1 MTVETRSTCPYCGV
15 GCGVII
21 ESSGEQI
28 TGVRGDPDHPANFG
42 RLCTKGSTL
51 ALTASAA
58 VTRQTRLLYPMRRER
73 RGDVPKQVPWDSA
86 LDFAAES
93 FARIIQNHGPDA
105 VGFYISGQLLT
116 EDYYVFNKLAKGLLG
131 TNNVDT
137 NSRLCM
143 SSAVAG
149 YKQTL
154 GADAPPSC
162 YDDVNH
168 AACIFIVGS
177 NTAYAHPIL
186 FRRIEDAKAAN
197 PALKI
202 IFCDPRRTDTAE
214 IADLYLPIQPGTDV
228 SLFNGML
235 HIMLWEG
242 WTDNAYI
249 AAHTSGFD
257 ALKTTVRDYTPDL
270 VAETCGISKQD
281 LFSAAKCFANASATL
296 SLYCQGLNQSSSGTA
311 KNAALINL
319 HLATAQ
325 IGKPGAGPFS
335 LTGQPNAMGGREV
348 GGLANLLSAHR
359 DMANVDHRA
368 ELAALWG
375 VSSVPDKPGK
385 TAVEMFQA
393 AADGE
398 IKALWIACTNPA
410 QSMPDQT
417 TVRRALERAELVIV
431 QEAFATPSSCD
442 YADLL
447 LPATTWGEKTGT
459 VTNSERRISRVRPAV
474 PAPGEARHDWAIV
487 VAFAQRMEAILA
499 DRHAFGGASLFPYS
513 LTNSAAGVEAI
524 WNEHRE
530 STRGRDLD
538 ITGMSYAMLDTA
550 PQQWPLKTGET
561 AGKVRLYE
569 DGVFP
574 TPDGKARFANTVYQ
588 PVAEPRESRYPFSL
602 TTGRLRDQWHGM
614 SRTGTLGRLFG
625 HVAEPS
631 IQMNAHDMARRLLKD
646 GDLVHV
652 TSKRGSIVVPL
663 QASPEVAASQAFIA
677 MHWGEEYLSGVSSI
691 GQALAGVNAL
701 TTSAYCPTS
710 KQPELKHAA
719 VKILKA
725 ELPWSLLA
733 MAWLPVGESLRAREQ
748 LKHMMK
754 AFPFTSC
761 VPFSNNTPLLA
772 TEGQAR
778 GEREGV
784 LFRAAAPEAPA
795 DELLA
800 SIEQILGLDS
810 ADVLHYADK
819 KKGQRRT
826 IRLVRRDDHA
836 ELAGF
841 VLAGDTSAEAW
852 IKTLLQDELPAE
864 AYGRLLLRPGAKA
877 PVAVQSRGKLV
888 CTCFNVTDS
897 AIDQHLRTLRS
908 GISLTQRGAG
918 ALSTDGELLAS
929 LQDALKCGTN
939 CGSCMPELKRLVR
952 SCDDQ
957 AAPVTAAGAA
967 RSVIPI
973 IQVA

>member
-1 MTVETRSTCPYCGV
+1 MTQETRSTCPYCGV

-58 VTRQTRLLYPMRRER
+58 VTRQTRLLHPMRRER
-73 RGDVPKQVPWDSA
+73 RGDAPKQVSWDSA
-86 LDFAAES
+86 LNFAAES
-93 FARIIQNHGPDA
+93 FAQIIQNHGPDA

-168 AACIFIVGS
+168 AGCIFIVGS

-197 PALKI
+197 PGLKI

-249 AAHTSGFD
+249 AAHTNGFD
-257 ALKTTVRDYTPDL
+257 VLKTTVRDYTPDL
-270 VAETCGISKQD
+270 VAETCGIKKED
-281 LFSAAKCFANASATL
+281 LFSAAKWFANSSATL

-348 GGLANLLSAHR
+348 GGLANLISAHR
-359 DMANVDHRA
+359 DMGNAEHRA
-368 ELAALWG
+368 EVAALWG
-375 VSSVPDKPGK
+375 VASVPDKPGK

-487 VAFAQRMEAILA
+487 VAFAQRLEAMMAGNREL
-499 DRHAFGGASLFPYS
+499 GGASLFPYS
-513 LTNSAAGVEAI
+513 LSDPAAGVEAI

-538 ITGMSYAMLDTA
+538 ITGMSYAMLDAA
-550 PQQWPLKTGET
+550 PQHWPLRTGQSS
-561 AGKVRLYE
+561 GQVRLYE
-569 DGVFP
+569 DAVFP
-574 TPDGKARFANTVYQ
+574 TPDGKARFANTVYR

-631 IQMNAHDMARRLLKD
+631 IQMNAHDMTRRLLKD

-754 AFPFTSC
+754 VFPFTSC

-772 TEGQAR
+772 AEGQQR

-784 LFRAAAPEAPA
+784 LFRAAAPDAPA

-800 SIEQILGLDS
+800 RIERILGLDS

-888 CTCFNVTDS
+888 CTCFHVTDS
-897 AIDQHLRTLRS
+897 AIDQHLLTLRS
-908 GISLTQRGAG
+908 GITLTQRGAG
-918 ALSTDGELLAS
+918 SLSTDAERLAS
-929 LQDALKCGTN
+929 LQEALKCGTN
-939 CGSCMPELKRLVR
+939 CGSCVPELKRLVR
-952 SCDDQ
+952 SFGNA
-957 AAPVTAAGAA
+957 AAPAAAAGAP
-967 RSVIPI
+967 RGVIPI

>member
-1 MTVETRSTCPYCGV
+1 MPAPTFLETKSTCPYCGV

-21 ESSGEQI
+21 ESQGNEI
-28 TGVRGDPDHPANFG
+28 TGVRGDPTHPANFG

-51 ALTASAA
+51 ALTASAV
-58 VTRQTRLLYPMRRER
+58 VTRQTRLLQPMQRST
-73 RGDVPKQVPWDSA
+73 RGGVAEVVSWDSA
-86 LDFAAES
+86 LDLASQRFAQ
-93 FARIIQNHGPDA
+93 IIGEHGPDA

-116 EDYYVFNKLAKGLLG
+116 EDYYVFNKLVKGLIG
-131 TNNVDT
+131 SNNVDT

-154 GADAPPSC
+154 GADAPPNC

-168 AACIFIVGS
+168 AQCIFIVGS

-214 IADLYLPIQPGTDV
+214 IADLYLPILPGTDV
-228 SLFNGML
+228 SLFNGLL

-242 WTDNAYI
+242 WTDAAYI
-249 AAHTSGFD
+249 AAHTTGFE
-257 ALKTTVRDYTPDL
+257 ALKATVRDYTHEL
-270 VAETCGISKQD
+270 VSQTCGIKKED
-281 LFSAAKCFANASATL
+281 LLTAARLFATSAATL

-319 HLATAQ
+319 HLATGH

-348 GGLANLLSAHR
+348 GGLSNLLSAHR
-359 DMANVDHRA
+359 DLANPQHRA
-368 ELAALWG
+368 EVAALWG
-375 VSSVPDKPGK
+375 LPSVPEQAGK
-385 TAVEMFQA
+385 SAVEMFQA

-417 TVRRALERAELVIV
+417 TVRRAFERAEFVVV
-431 QEAFATPSSCD
+431 QEAFATASTCD
-442 YADLL
+442 FADLL

-474 PAPGEARHDWAIV
+474 AAPGETRHDWSIAQD
-487 VAFAQRMEAILA
+487 FAQRLEKLLPS
-499 DRHAFGGASLFPYS
+499 RHLTGQSLFPYS
-513 LTNSAAGVEAI
+513 LIDETAGVEAI

-538 ITGMSYAMLDTA
+538 ITGMSYAMLDEA
-550 PQQWPLKTGET
+550 PQQWPLKEGQTVGQQ
-561 AGKVRLYE
+561 RLYE
-569 DGVFP
+569 DGIFP
-574 TPDGKARFANTVYQ
+574 TPDGKARFVNTVYR
-588 PVAEPRESRYPFSL
+588 PVAEPRESRFPFSL

-625 HVAEPS
+625 HVAEPTL
-631 IQMNAHDMARRLLKD
+631 QMNVQDMTRRLLKE

-663 QASPEVAASQAFIA
+663 QASAEVAVSQAFMA
-677 MHWGEEYLSGVSSI
+677 MHWGEEYLSGVSSQ
-691 GQALAGVNAL
+691 GERLAGVNAL
-701 TTSAYCPTS
+701 TTSAYCPSS

-733 MAWLPVGESLRAREQ
+733 MAWLPDGEALSARTQ
-748 LKHMMK
+748 LKHLMA

-761 VPFSNNTPLLA
+761 VPFSNSTPLA
-772 TEGQAR
+772 DR
-778 GEREGV
+778 SRERTGV
-784 LFRAAAPEAPA
+784 LFRAAGCEAPSA
-795 DELLA
+795 SVLA
-800 SIEQILGLDS
+800 HIEAALGLNS
-810 ADVLHYADK
+810 AETLRYADL
-819 KKGQRRT
+819 KKGQHRT
-826 IRLVRRDDHA
+826 ARLERQGEQV
-836 ELAGF
+836 ELTGF

-852 IKTLLQDELPAE
+852 IKTLLLEGLPAQ
-864 AYGRLLLRPGAKA
+864 AYGRQLLLPGAKA
-877 PVAVQSRGKLV
+877 PMAVQSRSKPV
-888 CTCFNVTDS
+888 CTCFNVTDAAIEAQLALIHEDAGS
-897 AIDQHLRTLRS
+897 AADLMRDA
-908 GISLTQRGAG
+908 QRLA
-918 ALSTDGELLAS
+918 ALQS
-929 LQDALKCGTN
+929 ALKCGTN
-939 CGSCMPELKRLVR
+939 CGSCVPELKRLVR
-952 SCDDQ
+952 S
-957 AAPVTAAGAA
+957 ARPVL
-967 RSVIPI
+967 V
-973 IQVA
+973 

>member
-1 MTVETRSTCPYCGV
+1 MTLHSSNSVNTLRETKSTCPYCGV

-21 ESSGEQI
+21 ESQGNEI
-28 TGVRGDPDHPANFG
+28 TGVRGDPTHPANFG

-51 ALTASAA
+51 ALTASAV
-58 VTRQTRLLYPMRRER
+58 VTRQTRLLQPMQRST
-73 RGDVPKQVPWDSA
+73 RGGVAEVVSWDSA
-86 LDFAAES
+86 LDLASQRFAQ
-93 FARIIQNHGPDA
+93 IISEHGPDA

-116 EDYYVFNKLAKGLLG
+116 EDYYVFNKLVKGLIG

-154 GADAPPSC
+154 GADAPPNC

-168 AACIFIVGS
+168 AQCIFIVGS

-214 IADLYLPIQPGTDV
+214 IADLYLPILPGTDV
-228 SLFNGML
+228 SLFNGLL

-242 WTDNAYI
+242 WTDAAYI
-249 AAHTSGFD
+249 AAHTTGFE
-257 ALKTTVRDYTPDL
+257 ALKATVRDYTPEL
-270 VAETCGISKQD
+270 VSQTCGINKED
-281 LFSAAKCFANASATL
+281 LLTAARLFATSAATL

-319 HLATAQ
+319 HLATGH

-348 GGLANLLSAHR
+348 GGLSNLLSAHR
-359 DMANVDHRA
+359 DLANPQHRA
-368 ELAALWG
+368 EVAALWG
-375 VSSVPDKPGK
+375 LPSVPEHAGK
-385 TAVEMFQA
+385 SAVEMFQA

-417 TVRRALERAELVIV
+417 TVRRALERAEFVVV
-431 QEAFATPSSCD
+431 QEAFATASTCD
-442 YADLL
+442 FADLL

-474 PAPGEARHDWAIV
+474 AAPGEIRHDWSIAQD
-487 VAFAQRMEAILA
+487 FAQRLEKLLPS
-499 DRHAFGGASLFPYS
+499 RHLTGQSLFPYS
-513 LTNSAAGVEAI
+513 LTDETAGVEAI

-538 ITGMSYAMLDTA
+538 ITGMSYAMLDEA
-550 PQQWPLKTGET
+550 PQQWPLKEGQTVGQQ
-561 AGKVRLYE
+561 RLYA

-574 TPDGKARFANTVYQ
+574 TPDGKARFVNTVYR
-588 PVAEPRESRYPFSL
+588 PVAEPRESRFPFSL

-625 HVAEPS
+625 HVAEPAL
-631 IQMNAHDMARRLLKD
+631 QMNVQDMTRRLLKE

-663 QASPEVAASQAFIA
+663 QASPEVAVSQAFMA
-677 MHWGEEYLSGVSSI
+677 MHWGEEYLSGASSQ
-691 GQALAGVNAL
+691 GERLAGVNAL
-701 TTSAYCPTS
+701 TTSAYCPSS

-733 MAWLPVGESLRAREQ
+733 MAWLPASEALSARTQ
-748 LKHMMK
+748 LKHLMA

-761 VPFSNNTPLLA
+761 VPFSNNTPLA
-772 TEGQAR
+772 DR
-778 GEREGV
+778 NRERTGV
-784 LFRAAAPEAPA
+784 LFRAAGYEAPSA
-795 DELLA
+795 SVLA
-800 SIEQILGLDS
+800 HIEAALGLS
-810 ADVLHYADK
+810 GADTLRYADL
-819 KKGQRRT
+819 KKGQHRT
-826 IRLVRRDDHA
+826 ARLERQGDQV
-836 ELAGF
+836 ELTGF

-852 IKTLLQDELPAE
+852 IKTLLLEELPAQ
-864 AYGRLLLRPGAKA
+864 AYGRQLLLPGAKA
-877 PVAVQSRGKLV
+877 PMAVQSSGKPV
-888 CTCFNVTDS
+888 CTCFIVTDA
-897 AIDQHLRTLRS
+897 AIADQLALIHENAGGAADLMRDA
-908 GISLTQRGAG
+908 QRLV
-918 ALSTDGELLAS
+918 ALQS
-929 LQDALKCGTN
+929 ALKCGTN
-939 CGSCMPELKRLVR
+939 CGSCVPELKRLVR
-952 SCDDQ
+952 S
-957 AAPVTAAGAA
+957 ARPVLA
-967 RSVIPI
+967 
-973 IQVA
+973 

>member
-1 MTVETRSTCPYCGV
+1 MAETRSTCPYCGV

-21 ESSGEQI
+21 ESQGDQI

-51 ALTASAA
+51 ALTASAE
-58 VTRQTRLLYPMRRER
+58 VTRHTRLLQPMQRLKRHEAPQPVSWDHALGFASER
-73 RGDVPKQVPWDSA
+73 
-86 LDFAAES
+86 FAS
-93 FARIIQNHGPDA
+93 IITEHGPDA

-116 EDYYVFNKLAKGLLG
+116 EDYYVFNKLAKGLIG

-154 GADAPPSC
+154 GADAPPNC

-168 AACIFIVGS
+168 AQCIFIVGS
-177 NTAYAHPIL
+177 NTAYAHPVL

-197 PALKI
+197 PALQI

-228 SLFNGML
+228 SLFNGLL

-242 WTDNAYI
+242 WTDNAWI
-249 AAHTSGFD
+249 AAHTTGFE
-257 ALKTTVRDYTPDL
+257 ALKATVRDYTPDL
-270 VAETCGISKQD
+270 VAETCGIKKDD
-281 LFSAAKCFANASATL
+281 LFAAAKMFATSKATL

-348 GGLANLLSAHR
+348 GGLASLLSAHR
-359 DMANVDHRA
+359 DMANPDHRA
-368 ELAALWG
+368 EIASLWG
-375 VSSVPDKPGK
+375 VDSVPEKPGK

-417 TVRRALERAELVIV
+417 TVRRAMERAELVIV
-431 QEAFATPSSCD
+431 QEAFATTSSCD

-474 PAPGEARHDWAIV
+474 AAPGATRHDWAIAV
-487 VAFAQRMEAILA
+487 DFARRLEKQLPSR
-499 DRHAFGGASLFPYS
+499 STSSKTLFPYPIEDE
-513 LTNSAAGVEAI
+513 TAGVEVI

-538 ITGMSYAMLDTA
+538 ITGMSYTLLEQA
-550 PQQWPLKTGET
+550 PLQWPMRSGET

-574 TPDGKARFANTVYQ
+574 TADGKARFANTVYK
-588 PVAEPRESRYPFSL
+588 PVAEPRESRFPFSL

-625 HVAEPS
+625 HVPEPS
-631 IQMNAHDMARRLLKD
+631 VQMNAQDMARRLLKD

-652 TSKRGSIVVPL
+652 TSKRGSIVVPV
-663 QASPEVAASQAFIA
+663 QSSPEVAASQAFIA
-677 MHWGEEYLSGVSSI
+677 MHWGAEYLAGQSST
-691 GQALAGVNAL
+691 GLPLAGVNAI

-725 ELPWSLLA
+725 EMPWTLTA
-733 MAWLPVGESLRAREQ
+733 MAWLPGSDALAAREQ
-748 LKHMMK
+748 LKSLMT

-761 VPFSNNTPLLA
+761 VPFSSNTALNDHH
-772 TEGQAR
+772 R
-778 GEREGV
+778 ERTGV
-784 LFRAAAPEAPA
+784 LFRAAAHDAPDDA
-795 DELLA
+795 LLQ
-800 SIEQILGLDS
+800 SLEKVLGLDG
-810 ADVLHYADK
+810 ADALRYVDH

-826 IRLVRRDDHA
+826 VRLVRNKDQSDQAR
-836 ELAGF
+836 LAGF
-841 VLAGDTSAEAW
+841 VLAGDTSAQAW
-852 IKTLLQDELPAE
+852 IKTLLKDELPAQT
-864 AYGRLLLRPGAKA
+864 YGRLLLLPGAKPPA
-877 PVAVQSRGKLV
+877 AVTDSMKERGKLV
-888 CTCFNVTDS
+888 CTCFNVSDT
-897 AIDQHLRTLRS
+897 AIDAHLATVS
-908 GISLTQRGAG
+908 TGGGGAG
-918 ALSTDGELLAS
+918 NLDTDEERLTS

-939 CGSCMPELKRLVR
+939 CGSCVPELKRRIR
-952 SCDDQ
+952 SASSASGQ
-957 AAPVTAAGAA
+957 TAGTPE
-967 RSVIPI
+967 RTVIPI
-973 IQVA
+973 KQLA